1 MSLDLTIPENRKNI
15 IRKIQQLELFCIDQN
30 SKQAFELLFQ
40 AWKKFSEPFWFLCYW
55 NDYLKC
61 GQLTLNAAQVH
72 QNTEVEAQLL
82 SELGWLYME
91 WEEFAKSQDYLTQS
105 LHLYQLSKDFKKECR
120 LWRYLGVLSDRQ
132 KDFNQALNYYQQA
145 INIVEQQYNSE
156 QFDQQW
162 GFQLAE
168 IPNLM
173 GITYLKLGQIHK
185 SDEQLHLSL
194 KQYQL
199 LGEKWCYYQ
208 ADPLLNLGELYFK
221 KKDYTQA
228 KAYYQDCLNLSQKI
242 SRNDIMADV
251 LIKMA
256 ELAEAEIDYEK
267 AIQLASEAERIAGI
281 EIRVTRD
288 RAAIYKEKLLSDR
301 SKVARY
307 FNNVQKKL

>member
-15 IRKIQQLELFCIDQN
+15 IRKIQQLQSFCIAQN

-40 AWKKFSEPFWFLCYW
+40 AWEKFSDPLWFFCYW
-55 NDYLKC
+55 HDYLKC
-61 GQLTLNAAQVH
+61 GQLILKAAQVH

-105 LHLYQLSKDFKKECR
+105 LHLYQLSKELKKECR

-132 KDFNQALNYYQQA
+132 KHYNLALDLYQQA
-145 INIVEQQYNSE
+145 INIVEEYYNSE
-156 QFDQQW
+156 IFDEQW
-162 GFQLAE
+162 AFQLAE
-168 IPNLM
+168 LPNLI
-173 GITYLKLGQIHK
+173 GITYLKLGQIQK
-185 SDEQLHLSL
+185 SDQQLHLSL

-199 LGEKWCYYQ
+199 LGEKWYYYK
-208 ADPLLNLGELYFK
+208 ADPLLNLGKLYFK

-228 KAYYQDCLNLSQKI
+228 KIYYQDCLKLSQKI
-242 SRNDIMADV
+242 SRNDTMADV

-256 ELAEAEIDYEK
+256 ELAEIEIDYEK
-267 AIQLASEAERIAGI
+267 AIQLASEAECIAGI

-288 RAAIYKEKLLSDR
+288 RAATYKEKLLQHR
-301 SKVARY
+301 STHR
-307 FNNVQKKL
+307 